1 MLFRSQALLFP
12 VGILLLAVGGDRLVI
27 GSVALSNKL
36 NIPAFITGIF
46 IIGFGTSLPE
56 LFVTLS
62 ALSKNESDIAI
73 GAIIGSNI
81 INILLILGLSL
92 VLTNKKSLES
102 ISYKDILVMI
112 LCAFLFS
119 YFLQIGLINN
129 LWSIIM
135 IILLPI
141 YLFVS
146 YKFFN
151 KNNQLVNDNSQSGS
165 IIFNLLIGF
174 IAIIY
179 GSEIFIEGLIYI
191 SEVLNI
197 PEAIIGISLAAIG
210 TSLPELAVT
219 IASFIRGKGSVAI
232 GNVVGSNIFNILG
245 VLGLSA
251 FISGQISFSKSFS
264 GIDTIILILSSLW
277 VFILLRNGSTNPK
290 LYGSI
295 SLIGY
300 FSYMIFLYS

>member
-1 MLFRSQALLFP
+1 MFTQALLFP
-12 VGILLLAVGGDRLVI
+12 IGILLLAIGGDRLVL
-27 GSVALSNKL
+27 GSVSLSNKL
-36 NIPAFITGIF
+36 KVPAFITGIF

-56 LFVTLS
+56 LFVTIS
-62 ALSKNESDIAI
+62 ALNKNETDIAI

-92 VLTNKKSLES
+92 VLSNKKSLET
-102 ISYKDILVMI
+102 ISSKDIFVMI
-112 LCAFLFS
+112 ICAFLFS
-119 YFLQIGLINN
+119 YFLQIGFISNI
-129 LWSIIM
+129 WSIIM
-135 IILLPI
+135 VVLLPI

-146 YKFFN
+146 YRFFN
-151 KNNQLVNDNSQSGS
+151 RENQFVDDSSEKGS
-165 IIFNLLIGF
+165 VILNLLIGF

-219 IASFIRGKGSVAI
+219 IASFVRGKGSVAI

-251 FISGQISFSKSFS
+251 LINGQIIFSKSFS
-264 GIDTIILILSSLW
+264 GIDTIILILSSVW
-277 VFILLRNGSTNPK
+277 VYILLRNGSTNPR
-290 LYGSI
+290 LYGSV
-295 SLIGY
+295 SLIAYLG
-300 FSYMIFLYS
+300 YMILLYS

>member
-1 MLFRSQALLFP
+1 MFTQALLFP
-12 VGILLLAVGGDRLVI
+12 IGILLLAVGGDRLVL

-36 NIPAFITGIF
+36 KVPAFITGIF
-46 IIGFGTSLPE
+46 VVGFGTSLPE
-56 LFVTLS
+56 LFVTIS
-62 ALSKNESDIAI
+62 ALNKNETDIAV

-92 VLTNKKSLES
+92 VLTNKKSLET
-102 ISYKDILVMI
+102 ISSKDIFVMI
-112 LCAFLFS
+112 FCAFLFS
-119 YFLQIGLINN
+119 YFLQIGFISTM
-129 LWSIIM
+129 WSIIM
-135 IILLPI
+135 VVSLPI
-141 YLFVS
+141 YLFIS

-151 KNNQLVNDNSQSGS
+151 RGDQSIDDSSEKGS
-165 IIFNLLIGF
+165 VILNLLIGF

-219 IASFIRGKGSVAI
+219 IASFIRGNGSVAI

-245 VLGLSA
+245 VIGLSA
-251 FISGQISFSKSFS
+251 LINGQIIFSKSFS
-264 GIDTIILILSSLW
+264 GVDTIILILSSLW
-277 VFILLRNGSTNPK
+277 VYVLLRNGSTNPK

>member
-1 MLFRSQALLFP
+1 MFTQALLFP
-12 VGILLLAVGGDRLVI
+12 IGILLLAIGGDRLVL
-27 GSVALSNKL
+27 GSVALSNK
-36 NIPAFITGIF
+36 IKVPAFITGIF

-56 LFVTLS
+56 LFVTIS
-62 ALSKNESDIAI
+62 ALNKNETDIAI

-92 VLTNKKSLES
+92 VLSNKKSLET
-102 ISYKDILVMI
+102 ISSKDIFVMI
-112 LCAFLFS
+112 ICAFLFS
-119 YFLQIGLINN
+119 YFLQIGFISNI
-129 LWSIIM
+129 WSIIM
-135 IILLPI
+135 VVLLPI

-146 YKFFN
+146 YRFFN
-151 KNNQLVNDNSQSGS
+151 RENQFVDDSSEKGS
-165 IIFNLLIGF
+165 VILNLLIGF

-219 IASFIRGKGSVAI
+219 IASFVRGEGSVAI

-251 FISGQISFSKSFS
+251 LINGQIIFSKSFS
-264 GIDTIILILSSLW
+264 GFDTIILILSSVW
-277 VFILLRNGSTNPK
+277 VYILLRNGSTNPK

>member
-1 MLFRSQALLFP
+1 MFFQALLFP
-12 VGILLLAVGGDRLVI
+12 VGILLLAVGGDRLVV

-119 YFLQIGLINN
+119 YFLQIGLINY
-129 LWSIIM
+129 LWSITM

-151 KNNQLVNDNSQSGS
+151 NNNQLVNDNSQSGS

>member
-1 MLFRSQALLFP
+1 MSFQALLFP

-129 LWSIIM
+129 LWSIVM

-141 YLFVS
+141 YIFVS

-151 KNNQLVNDNSQSGS
+151 NNNQLVNDNSQSGS

-264 GIDTIILILSSLW
+264 GIDTVILILSSLW

-300 FSYMIFLYS
+300 FTYMIFLYS

>member
-1 MLFRSQALLFP
+1 MFTQALLFP
-12 VGILLLAVGGDRLVI
+12 IGILLLAIGGDRLVL

-36 NIPAFITGIF
+36 NVPAFITGIF

-56 LFVTLS
+56 LFVTIS
-62 ALSKNESDIAI
+62 ALNKNQTDIAI

-92 VLTNKKSLES
+92 VLSNKKSLET
-102 ISYKDILVMI
+102 ISSKDIFVMI
-112 LCAFLFS
+112 ICAFLFS
-119 YFLQIGLINN
+119 YFLQIGFISNI
-129 LWSIIM
+129 WSIIM
-135 IILLPI
+135 VVLLPI

-146 YKFFN
+146 YRFFN
-151 KNNQLVNDNSQSGS
+151 RENQFIDDSSEKGS
-165 IIFNLLIGF
+165 VILNLLIGF

-219 IASFIRGKGSVAI
+219 IASFVRGKGSVAI
-232 GNVVGSNIFNILG
+232 GNIVGSNIFNILG

-251 FISGQISFSKSFS
+251 LINGQIIFSKSFS
-264 GIDTIILILSSLW
+264 GFDTIILILSSVW
-277 VFILLRNGSTNPK
+277 VYILLRNGSTNPK

>member
-1 MLFRSQALLFP
+1 MFTQALLFP
-12 VGILLLAVGGDRLVI
+12 IGILLLAVGGDRLVI

-36 NIPAFITGIF
+36 KVPAFITGIF
-46 IIGFGTSLPE
+46 VVGFGTSLPE
-56 LFVTLS
+56 LFVTIS
-62 ALSKNESDIAI
+62 ALNKNETDIAV

-92 VLTNKKSLES
+92 VLTNKKSLET
-102 ISYKDILVMI
+102 ISSKDIFVMI
-112 LCAFLFS
+112 FCAFLFS
-119 YFLQIGLINN
+119 YFLQIGFISTI
-129 LWSIIM
+129 WSIIM
-135 IILLPI
+135 VVSLPI
-141 YLFVS
+141 YLFIS

-151 KNNQLVNDNSQSGS
+151 RGDQSIDDS
-165 IIFNLLIGF
+165 SEKRSVILNLLIGF

-219 IASFIRGKGSVAI
+219 IASFIRGNGSVAI

-245 VLGLSA
+245 VIGLSA
-251 FISGQISFSKSFS
+251 LINGQIIFSKSFS
-264 GIDTIILILSSLW
+264 GVDTIILILSSLW
-277 VFILLRNGSTNPK
+277 VYALLRNGSTNPK

>member
-1 MLFRSQALLFP
+1 MFTQALLFP
-12 VGILLLAVGGDRLVI
+12 IGILLLAIGGDRLVL
-27 GSVALSNKL
+27 GSVALSNK
-36 NIPAFITGIF
+36 IKVPAFITGIF

-56 LFVTLS
+56 LFVTIS
-62 ALSKNESDIAI
+62 ALNKNETDIAI

-92 VLTNKKSLES
+92 VLSNKKSLET
-102 ISYKDILVMI
+102 ISSKDIFVMI
-112 LCAFLFS
+112 ICAFLFS
-119 YFLQIGLINN
+119 YFLQIGFISNI
-129 LWSIIM
+129 WSIIM
-135 IILLPI
+135 VVLLPI

-146 YKFFN
+146 YRFFN
-151 KNNQLVNDNSQSGS
+151 RENQFVDDSSEKGS
-165 IIFNLLIGF
+165 VILNLLIGF

-219 IASFIRGKGSVAI
+219 IASFVRGEGSVAI

-251 FISGQISFSKSFS
+251 LINGQIIFSKSFS
-264 GIDTIILILSSLW
+264 GFDTIILILSSVW
-277 VFILLRNGSTNPK
+277 VYILLRNGSTNPK

-300 FSYMIFLYS
+300 FSYMILLYS

>member
-1 MLFRSQALLFP
+1 MFFQALLFP

-81 INILLILGLSL
+81 INILLILCLSL

-151 KNNQLVNDNSQSGS
+151 NNNQLVNDNSQSGS

-264 GIDTIILILSSLW
+264 GIDTVILILSSLW

>member
-1 MLFRSQALLFP
+1 MFTQALLFP
-12 VGILLLAVGGDRLVI
+12 IGILLLAIGGDRLVL

-36 NIPAFITGIF
+36 NVPAFITGIF

-56 LFVTLS
+56 LFVTIS
-62 ALSKNESDIAI
+62 ALNKNETDIAI

-92 VLTNKKSLES
+92 VLSNKKSLET
-102 ISYKDILVMI
+102 ISSKDIFVMI
-112 LCAFLFS
+112 ICAFLFS
-119 YFLQIGLINN
+119 YFLQIGFISNI
-129 LWSIIM
+129 WSIIM
-135 IILLPI
+135 VVLLPI

-146 YKFFN
+146 YRFFN
-151 KNNQLVNDNSQSGS
+151 RENQFVDDSSEKGS
-165 IIFNLLIGF
+165 VILNLLIGF

-219 IASFIRGKGSVAI
+219 IASFIRGNGSVAI

-245 VLGLSA
+245 VIGLSA
-251 FISGQISFSKSFS
+251 LINGQIIFSKSFS
-264 GIDTIILILSSLW
+264 GVDTIILILSSLW
-277 VFILLRNGSTNPK
+277 VYVLLRNGSTNPK

>member
-1 MLFRSQALLFP
+1 MFTQALLFP
-12 VGILLLAVGGDRLVI
+12 IGILLLAIGGDRLVL

-36 NIPAFITGIF
+36 KVPAFITGIF

-56 LFVTLS
+56 LFVTIS
-62 ALSKNESDIAI
+62 ALNKNETDIAI

-92 VLTNKKSLES
+92 VLSNKKSLET
-102 ISYKDILVMI
+102 ISSKDIFVMI
-112 LCAFLFS
+112 ICAFLFS
-119 YFLQIGLINN
+119 YFLQIGFISNI
-129 LWSIIM
+129 WSIIM
-135 IILLPI
+135 VVLLPI

-146 YKFFN
+146 YRFFN
-151 KNNQLVNDNSQSGS
+151 RENQFVDDSSEKGS
-165 IIFNLLIGF
+165 VILNLLIGF

-219 IASFIRGKGSVAI
+219 IASFVRGKGSVAI

-251 FISGQISFSKSFS
+251 LINGQIIFSKSFS
-264 GIDTIILILSSLW
+264 GIDTIILILSSVW
-277 VFILLRNGSTNPK
+277 VYILLRNGSTNPR

-295 SLIGY
+295 SLIAYLG
-300 FSYMIFLYS
+300 YMILLYS

>member
-1 MLFRSQALLFP
+1 MFTQALLFP
-12 VGILLLAVGGDRLVI
+12 IGILLLAIGGDRLVL
-27 GSVALSNKL
+27 GSVSLSNKL
-36 NIPAFITGIF
+36 KVPAFITGIF

-56 LFVTLS
+56 LFVTIS
-62 ALSKNESDIAI
+62 ALNKNETDIAI

-92 VLTNKKSLES
+92 VLSNKKSLET
-102 ISYKDILVMI
+102 ISSKDIFVMI
-112 LCAFLFS
+112 ICAFLFS
-119 YFLQIGLINN
+119 YFLQIGFISNI
-129 LWSIIM
+129 WSIIM
-135 IILLPI
+135 VVLLPI

-146 YKFFN
+146 YRFFN
-151 KNNQLVNDNSQSGS
+151 RENQFVDDSSEKGS
-165 IIFNLLIGF
+165 VILNLLIGF

-219 IASFIRGKGSVAI
+219 IASFVRGKGSVAI

-251 FISGQISFSKSFS
+251 LINGQIIFSKSFS
-264 GIDTIILILSSLW
+264 GIDTIILILSSVW
-277 VFILLRNGSTNPK
+277 VYILLRNGSTNPR
-290 LYGSI
+290 LYGSV
-295 SLIGY
+295 SLIAYLGY
-300 FSYMIFLYS
+300 MVLLYS

>member
-1 MLFRSQALLFP
+1 MFTQALHFP
-12 VGILLLAVGGDRLVI
+12 IGILLLAIGGDRLVL

-36 NIPAFITGIF
+36 KVPAFITGIF

-56 LFVTLS
+56 LFVTIS
-62 ALSKNESDIAI
+62 ALNKNETDIAI

-92 VLTNKKSLES
+92 VLSNKKSLET
-102 ISYKDILVMI
+102 ISSKDIFVMI
-112 LCAFLFS
+112 ICAFLFS
-119 YFLQIGLINN
+119 YFLQIGFISNI
-129 LWSIIM
+129 WSIIM
-135 IILLPI
+135 VVLLPI

-146 YKFFN
+146 YRFFN
-151 KNNQLVNDNSQSGS
+151 RENQFVDDSSEKGS
-165 IIFNLLIGF
+165 VILNLLIGF

-219 IASFIRGKGSVAI
+219 IASFVRGKGSVAI

-245 VLGLSA
+245 VLGLSTL
-251 FISGQISFSKSFS
+251 INGQIIFSKSFS
-264 GIDTIILILSSLW
+264 GFDTIILILSSFW
-277 VFILLRNGSTNPK
+277 VYILLRNGSTNPK

>member
-1 MLFRSQALLFP
+1 MFFQALLFP

-92 VLTNKKSLES
+92 ILTSKKSLES

-119 YFLQIGLINN
+119 YFLQIGLINY
-129 LWSIIM
+129 LWSITM

-151 KNNQLVNDNSQSGS
+151 NNNQLVNDNSQNGS

>member
-1 MLFRSQALLFP
+1 MFTQALLFP
-12 VGILLLAVGGDRLVI
+12 IGILLLAIGGDRLVL

-36 NIPAFITGIF
+36 KVPAFITGIF

-56 LFVTLS
+56 LFVTIS
-62 ALSKNESDIAI
+62 ALNKNETDIAI

-92 VLTNKKSLES
+92 VLSNKKSLEK
-102 ISYKDILVMI
+102 ISSKDIFVMI
-112 LCAFLFS
+112 ICAFLFS
-119 YFLQIGLINN
+119 YFLQIGFISNI
-129 LWSIIM
+129 WSIIM
-135 IILLPI
+135 VVLLPI

-146 YKFFN
+146 YRFFN
-151 KNNQLVNDNSQSGS
+151 RENQFIDDSSEKGS
-165 IIFNLLIGF
+165 VILNLLIGF
-174 IAIIY
+174 TAIIY

-219 IASFIRGKGSVAI
+219 IASFVRGKGSVAI

-245 VLGLSA
+245 VLGLSSL
-251 FISGQISFSKSFS
+251 INGQIIFSKSFS
-264 GIDTIILILSSLW
+264 GFDTIILILSSVW
-277 VFILLRNGSTNPK
+277 VYILLRNGSTNPK

-300 FSYMIFLYS
+300 FSYIIFLYS

>member
-1 MLFRSQALLFP
+1 MFFQALLFP

-27 GSVALSNKL
+27 GSVALSNKP

-129 LWSIIM
+129 LWSIVM

-151 KNNQLVNDNSQSGS
+151 NNNQLANDSSQNGS

-264 GIDTIILILSSLW
+264 DIDTVILILSSLW
-277 VFILLRNGSTNPK
+277 VFILLRNGPTNPK

>member
-1 MLFRSQALLFP
+1 MITQALLFP
-12 VGILLLAVGGDRLVI
+12 IGILLLAIGGDRLVL
-27 GSVALSNKL
+27 GSVALSNK
-36 NIPAFITGIF
+36 IKVPAFITGIF

-56 LFVTLS
+56 LFVTIS
-62 ALSKNESDIAI
+62 ALNKNETDIAI

-92 VLTNKKSLES
+92 VLSNKKSLET
-102 ISYKDILVMI
+102 ISSKDIFVMI
-112 LCAFLFS
+112 ICAFLFS
-119 YFLQIGLINN
+119 YFLQIGFISNI
-129 LWSIIM
+129 WSIIM
-135 IILLPI
+135 VVLLPI

-146 YKFFN
+146 YRFFN
-151 KNNQLVNDNSQSGS
+151 RENQFVDDSSEKGS
-165 IIFNLLIGF
+165 VILNLLIGF

-179 GSEIFIEGLIYI
+179 GSEIFIDGLIYI

-219 IASFIRGKGSVAI
+219 IASFVRGKGSVAI

-251 FISGQISFSKSFS
+251 LINGQIIFSKSFS
-264 GIDTIILILSSLW
+264 GFDTIILILSSVW
-277 VFILLRNGSTNPK
+277 VYILLRNGSTNPK

>member
-1 MLFRSQALLFP
+1 MFTQALLFP
-12 VGILLLAVGGDRLVI
+12 IGILLLAIGGDRLVL

-36 NIPAFITGIF
+36 KVPAFITGIF

-56 LFVTLS
+56 LFVTIS
-62 ALSKNESDIAI
+62 ALNKNETDIAI

-92 VLTNKKSLES
+92 VLSNKKSLET
-102 ISYKDILVMI
+102 ISSKDIFVMI
-112 LCAFLFS
+112 ICAFLFS
-119 YFLQIGLINN
+119 YFLQIGFISNI
-129 LWSIIM
+129 WSIIM
-135 IILLPI
+135 VVLLPI

-146 YKFFN
+146 YRFFN
-151 KNNQLVNDNSQSGS
+151 RENQFVDDSSEKGS
-165 IIFNLLIGF
+165 VILNLLIGF

-251 FISGQISFSKSFS
+251 LINGQIIFSKSFS
-264 GIDTIILILSSLW
+264 GFDTIILILSSVW
-277 VFILLRNGSTNPK
+277 VYILLRNGSTNPK

>member
-1 MLFRSQALLFP
+1 MFTQALLFP
-12 VGILLLAVGGDRLVI
+12 IGILLLAIGGDRLVL

-36 NIPAFITGIF
+36 KVPAFITGIF

-56 LFVTLS
+56 LFVTIS
-62 ALSKNESDIAI
+62 ALNKNETDIAI

-92 VLTNKKSLES
+92 VLSNKKSLET
-102 ISYKDILVMI
+102 ISSKDIFVMI
-112 LCAFLFS
+112 VCAFLFS
-119 YFLQIGLINN
+119 YFLQIGFISNI
-129 LWSIIM
+129 WSIIM
-135 IILLPI
+135 TVLLPI

-146 YKFFN
+146 YRFFN
-151 KNNQLVNDNSQSGS
+151 RENQFIDDSSEKGS
-165 IIFNLLIGF
+165 VILNLLIGF

-219 IASFIRGKGSVAI
+219 IASFVRGKGSVAI

-251 FISGQISFSKSFS
+251 LINGQIIFSKSFS
-264 GIDTIILILSSLW
+264 GFDTIILILSSIW
-277 VFILLRNGSTNPK
+277 VYILLRNGSTNPK

-300 FSYMIFLYS
+300 FSYMIFLYT

>member
-1 MLFRSQALLFP
+1 MFFQALLFP

-112 LCAFLFS
+112 LCALLFS

-129 LWSIIM
+129 LWSIVM

-151 KNNQLVNDNSQSGS
+151 NNNQLVNDNSQSGS

>member
-1 MLFRSQALLFP
+1 MFTQALLFP
-12 VGILLLAVGGDRLVI
+12 IGILLLAIGGDRLVL

-36 NIPAFITGIF
+36 KVPAFITGIF

-56 LFVTLS
+56 LFVTIS
-62 ALSKNESDIAI
+62 ALNKNETDIAI

-92 VLTNKKSLES
+92 VLSNKKSLEK
-102 ISYKDILVMI
+102 ISSKDIFVMI
-112 LCAFLFS
+112 ICAFLFS
-119 YFLQIGLINN
+119 YFLQIGFISNI
-129 LWSIIM
+129 WSIIM
-135 IILLPI
+135 VVLLPI

-146 YKFFN
+146 YRFFN
-151 KNNQLVNDNSQSGS
+151 RENQFIDDSSEKGS
-165 IIFNLLIGF
+165 VILNLLIGF
-174 IAIIY
+174 TAIIY

-219 IASFIRGKGSVAI
+219 IASFVRGKGSVAI

-245 VLGLSA
+245 VLGLSSL
-251 FISGQISFSKSFS
+251 INGQIIFSKSFS
-264 GIDTIILILSSLW
+264 GFDTIILILSSVW
-277 VFILLRNGSTNPK
+277 VYILLRNGSTNPK

>member
-1 MLFRSQALLFP
+1 MFTQALLFP
-12 VGILLLAVGGDRLVI
+12 IGILLLAIGGDRLVL

-36 NIPAFITGIF
+36 KVPAFITGIF

-56 LFVTLS
+56 LFVTIS
-62 ALSKNESDIAI
+62 ALNKNETDIAI

-92 VLTNKKSLES
+92 VLSNKKSLET
-102 ISYKDILVMI
+102 ISSKDIFVMI
-112 LCAFLFS
+112 ICAFLFS
-119 YFLQIGLINN
+119 YFLQIGFISNI
-129 LWSIIM
+129 WSIIM
-135 IILLPI
+135 VVLLPI

-146 YKFFN
+146 YRFFN
-151 KNNQLVNDNSQSGS
+151 RENQFVDDSSEKGS
-165 IIFNLLIGF
+165 VILNLLIGF

-219 IASFIRGKGSVAI
+219 IASFVRGKGSVAI

-251 FISGQISFSKSFS
+251 LINGQIIFSKSFS
-264 GIDTIILILSSLW
+264 GFDTIILILSSVW
-277 VFILLRNGSTNPK
+277 VYILLRNGSTNPK

>member
-1 MLFRSQALLFP
+1 MFFQALLFP

-119 YFLQIGLINN
+119 YFLQIGFINN
-129 LWSIIM
+129 LWSIVM

-151 KNNQLVNDNSQSGS
+151 NNNQLVNDNSQSGS

>member
-1 MLFRSQALLFP
+1 MFFQALLFP

-141 YLFVS
+141 NLFVS

-151 KNNQLVNDNSQSGS
+151 NNNQLVNDNSQNGS

-264 GIDTIILILSSLW
+264 GIDTVILILSSLW

>member
-1 MLFRSQALLFP
+1 MFFQALLFP

-151 KNNQLVNDNSQSGS
+151 NNNQLVNDNSQNGS

-264 GIDTIILILSSLW
+264 DIDTVILILSSLW

>member
-1 MLFRSQALLFP
+1 MFTQALLFP
-12 VGILLLAVGGDRLVI
+12 IGILLLAIGGDRLVL

-36 NIPAFITGIF
+36 KVPAFITGIF

-56 LFVTLS
+56 LFVTIS
-62 ALSKNESDIAI
+62 ALNKNETDIAI

-92 VLTNKKSLES
+92 VLSNKKSLEK
-102 ISYKDILVMI
+102 ISSKDIFVMI
-112 LCAFLFS
+112 ICAFLFS
-119 YFLQIGLINN
+119 YFLQIGFISNI
-129 LWSIIM
+129 WSIIM
-135 IILLPI
+135 VVLLPI

-146 YKFFN
+146 YRFFN
-151 KNNQLVNDNSQSGS
+151 RENQFVDDSSEKGS
-165 IIFNLLIGF
+165 VILNLLIGF

-219 IASFIRGKGSVAI
+219 IASFVRGKGSVAI

-251 FISGQISFSKSFS
+251 LINGQIIFSKSFS
-264 GIDTIILILSSLW
+264 GFDTIILILSSVW
-277 VFILLRNGSTNPK
+277 VYILLRNGSTNPK

>member
-1 MLFRSQALLFP
+1 MFFQALLFP

-129 LWSIIM
+129 LWSIVM

-151 KNNQLVNDNSQSGS
+151 NNNQLVNDNSQSGS

-264 GIDTIILILSSLW
+264 GIDTVILILSSLW

>member
-1 MLFRSQALLFP
+1 MFTQALLFP
-12 VGILLLAVGGDRLVI
+12 IGILLLAVGGDRLVL

-36 NIPAFITGIF
+36 KVPAFITGIF
-46 IIGFGTSLPE
+46 VVGFGTSLPE
-56 LFVTLS
+56 LFVTIS
-62 ALSKNESDIAI
+62 ALNKNETDIAV

-92 VLTNKKSLES
+92 VLTNKKSLET
-102 ISYKDILVMI
+102 ISSKDIFVMI
-112 LCAFLFS
+112 FCAFLFS
-119 YFLQIGLINN
+119 YFLQIGFISTI
-129 LWSIIM
+129 WSIIM
-135 IILLPI
+135 VVSLPI
-141 YLFVS
+141 YLFIS

-151 KNNQLVNDNSQSGS
+151 RGDQSIDDSSEKGS
-165 IIFNLLIGF
+165 VILNLLIGF

-219 IASFIRGKGSVAI
+219 IASFIRGNGSVAI

-245 VLGLSA
+245 VIGLSA
-251 FISGQISFSKSFS
+251 LINGQIIFSKSFS
-264 GIDTIILILSSLW
+264 GVDTIILILSSLW
-277 VFILLRNGSTNPK
+277 VYVLLRNGSTNPK

>member
-1 MLFRSQALLFP
+1 MFTQALLFP
-12 VGILLLAVGGDRLVI
+12 IGILLLAIGGDRLVL

-36 NIPAFITGIF
+36 KVPAFITGIF

-56 LFVTLS
+56 LFVTIS
-62 ALSKNESDIAI
+62 ALNKNETDIAI

-92 VLTNKKSLES
+92 VLSRKKSLET
-102 ISYKDILVMI
+102 ISTKDIFVMI
-112 LCAFLFS
+112 ICAFLFS
-119 YFLQIGLINN
+119 YFLQIGFISKI
-129 LWSIIM
+129 WSIIM
-135 IILLPI
+135 VILLPI

-151 KNNQLVNDNSQSGS
+151 RGYQFKDDSSEKGS
-165 IIFNLLIGF
+165 VILNLLIGF
-174 IAIIY
+174 LAIIY

-191 SEVLNI
+191 SEILNI

-219 IASFIRGKGSVAI
+219 IASFVRGKGSVAI

-251 FISGQISFSKSFS
+251 LINGQIIFSKSFS
-264 GIDTIILILSSLW
+264 GIDTVILVLSSIW
-277 VFILLRNGSTNPK
+277 VYILLRSGSSNPK

-300 FSYMIFLYS
+300 FSYMVFLYT

>member
-1 MLFRSQALLFP
+1 MFFQALLFP

-119 YFLQIGLINN
+119 YFLQIGLINS

-151 KNNQLVNDNSQSGS
+151 NNNQLVNDNSQNGS

-264 GIDTIILILSSLW
+264 DIDTVILILSSLW

>member
-1 MLFRSQALLFP
+1 MFTQYLLFP
-12 VGILLLAVGGDRLVI
+12 IGILLLAIGGDRLVI

-36 NIPAFITGIF
+36 KVPAFITGIF

-56 LFVTLS
+56 LFVTIS
-62 ALSKNESDIAI
+62 ALNKNETDIAV

-92 VLTNKKSLES
+92 VLSNKKSLET
-102 ISYKDILVMI
+102 ISSKDIFVMI
-112 LCAFLFS
+112 ICAFLFS

-129 LWSIIM
+129 IWSIIM
-135 IILLPI
+135 VILLPI

-151 KNNQLVNDNSQSGS
+151 RGNHFIDDSSEKGS
-165 IIFNLLIGF
+165 VILNLLIGF

-219 IASFIRGKGSVAI
+219 IASFVRGKGSVAI

-251 FISGQISFSKSFS
+251 LINGQIIFSKSFS
-264 GIDTIILILSSLW
+264 GFDTIILILSSVW
-277 VFILLRNGSTNPK
+277 VYILLRNGSTNPK

>member
-1 MLFRSQALLFP
+1 MFFQALLFP
-12 VGILLLAVGGDRLVI
+12 LGILLLAVGGDRLVI

-119 YFLQIGLINN
+119 YFLQIGLINY
-129 LWSIIM
+129 LWSITM

-151 KNNQLVNDNSQSGS
+151 NNNQLVNDNSQSGS

-264 GIDTIILILSSLW
+264 DIDTVILILSSLW

>member
-1 MLFRSQALLFP
+1 MFTQALLFP
-12 VGILLLAVGGDRLVI
+12 IGILLLAIGGDRLVL

-36 NIPAFITGIF
+36 RVPAFITGIF

-56 LFVTLS
+56 LFVTIS
-62 ALSKNESDIAI
+62 ALNKNEADIAV
-73 GAIIGSNI
+73 GSIIGSNI

-92 VLTNKKSLES
+92 VLTNKKSLDS
-102 ISYKDILVMI
+102 ISSKDIFVMI
-112 LCAFLFS
+112 FCAFLFS
-119 YFLQIGLINN
+119 YFLHIGLISNI
-129 LWSIIM
+129 WSIIM
-135 IILLPI
+135 IILLPV

-151 KNNQLVNDNSQSGS
+151 RNNKSDGDNSGKGS
-165 IIFNLLIGF
+165 VVLNLIIGF

-219 IASFIRGKGSVAI
+219 IASFVRGKGSVAI

-251 FISGQISFSKSFS
+251 LINGQIIFSKSFS
-264 GIDTIILILSSLW
+264 GFDTIILILSSVW
-277 VFILLRNGSTNPK
+277 VYILLRNGSTNPK

>member
-1 MLFRSQALLFP
+1 MFFQALLFP

-151 KNNQLVNDNSQSGS
+151 NNNKLVNDNSQSGS

>member
-1 MLFRSQALLFP
+1 MFTQALLFP
-12 VGILLLAVGGDRLVI
+12 IGILLLAVGGDRLVL

-36 NIPAFITGIF
+36 RVPAFITGIF
-46 IIGFGTSLPE
+46 VVGFGTSLPE
-56 LFVTLS
+56 LFVTIS
-62 ALSKNESDIAI
+62 ALNKNETDIAI

-92 VLTNKKSLES
+92 VLTNKKSLET
-102 ISYKDILVMI
+102 ISSKDIFVMI
-112 LCAFLFS
+112 FCAFLFS
-119 YFLQIGLINN
+119 YFLQIGFISTI
-129 LWSIIM
+129 WSIIM
-135 IILLPI
+135 VVSLPI
-141 YLFVS
+141 YLFIS

-151 KNNQLVNDNSQSGS
+151 RGDQSIDDSSEKGS
-165 IIFNLLIGF
+165 VILNLLIGF

-219 IASFIRGKGSVAI
+219 IASFIRGNGSVAI

-245 VLGLSA
+245 VIGLSA
-251 FISGQISFSKSFS
+251 LINGQIIFSKSFS
-264 GIDTIILILSSLW
+264 GVDTIILILSSLW
-277 VFILLRNGSTNPK
+277 VYALLRNGSTNPK

>member
-1 MLFRSQALLFP
+1 MFTQALLFP
-12 VGILLLAVGGDRLVI
+12 IGILLLAIGGDRLVL
-27 GSVALSNKL
+27 GSVALSNK
-36 NIPAFITGIF
+36 IKVPAFITGIF

-56 LFVTLS
+56 LFVTIS
-62 ALSKNESDIAI
+62 ALNKNETDIAI

-92 VLTNKKSLES
+92 VLSNKKSLET
-102 ISYKDILVMI
+102 ISSKDIFVMI
-112 LCAFLFS
+112 ICAFLFS
-119 YFLQIGLINN
+119 YFLQIGFISNI
-129 LWSIIM
+129 WSIVM
-135 IILLPI
+135 VVLLPI

-146 YKFFN
+146 YRFFN
-151 KNNQLVNDNSQSGS
+151 RENQFVDDSSEKGS
-165 IIFNLLIGF
+165 VILNLLIGF

-219 IASFIRGKGSVAI
+219 IASFLRGKGSVAI

-251 FISGQISFSKSFS
+251 LINGQIIFSKSFS
-264 GIDTIILILSSLW
+264 GFDTIILILSSVW
-277 VFILLRNGSTNPK
+277 VYILLRNGSTNPK

>member
-1 MLFRSQALLFP
+1 MFFQALLFP

-27 GSVALSNKL
+27 GSVALSNKF

-46 IIGFGTSLPE
+46 VIGFGTSLPE

-62 ALSKNESDIAI
+62 ALNKNEADIAI

-92 VLTNKKSLES
+92 VLTNKKTLES

-129 LWSIIM
+129 FWSNIM

-151 KNNQLVNDNSQSGS
+151 NNNQLVNDNSQNGS

-264 GIDTIILILSSLW
+264 GVDTVILILSSLW